1 MSEKMGMDNPEMPEK
16 KEDEKEILKKALPI
30 ILQRYE
36 KYPMDVKHPG
46 DDGGLT
52 ADGYMQARYQF
63 EKFLKSLGE

>member
-36 KYPMDVKHPG
+36 KRQNLYTVG
-46 DDGGLT
+46 F
-52 ADGYMQARYQF
+52 AIC
-63 EKFLKSLGE
+63 